1 MRATHH
7 RYEIRV
13 TGLLGDMILSA
24 FPDLHAEAE
33 HGQTVLSGSLPDQS
47 ALYGVVARLESLG
60 LDLVDIRRLPPD
72 CGVP

>member
-1 MRATHH
+1 MNVTHH

-13 TGLLGDMILSA
+13 TGRLGETILAA
-24 FPDLHAEAE
+24 FPDLHAEPE
-33 HGQTVLSGSLPDQS
+33 CGHTILTGNLPDRS

-72 CGVP
+72 SGRL